1 MAAPNLASATNIY
14 ARQTA
19 VGIGSTDYVG
29 ILTNTSAS
37 GKVLKVDNIRVVNVN
52 GNFSTDVTVGWSTV
66 GAGTT
71 YRIASTIPVPAD
83 SALIVADKD
92 SGIYLEEN
100 TRIVAKAANAD
111 YLEIL
116 IKYEELSS

>member
-1 MAAPNLASATNIY
+1 MAAPNLAVAANIY
-14 ARQTA
+14 ARQVA
-19 VGIGSTDYVG
+19 VGIGTTEYVG
-29 ILTNTSAS
+29 ILTNTSNS

-52 GNFSTDVTVGWSTV
+52 GAFNTDVTVGWSTV
-66 GAGTT
+66 GAATT
-71 YRIASTIPVPAD
+71 FRVASTIPVPAD

-100 TRIVAKAANAD
+100 TRIVARAANAD
-111 YLEIL
+111 YLEIH